1 MTCLQKR
8 ISHEEAQICVR
19 RVCRLVSESELT
31 GFIFMELMGG
41 GPKPY
46 KATNYIISNKLHKMI
61 SFQVYKN
68 IPGYIRP
75 EMACNNMNKIGTA
88 CPK

>member
-8 ISHEEAQICVR
+8 ISHEEAQICVC

-31 GFIFMELMGG
+31 GSIFMELMGG

-61 SFQVYKN
+61 SFPSVQKHSWVYQARN
-68 IPGYIRP
+68 GLQ
-75 EMACNNMNKIGTA
+75 
-88 CPK
+88 